1 MTKPSETQGADYER
15 EEGEIVDDID
25 DLSDFSSE
33 EEYLLRERLQVFE
46 NYNNVLERKQAKGS
60 HYSGTSTLF
69 IQYQKLLWNPNILC
83 GKSANIGYKY
93 SPNMLGP
100 VCTITFS

>member
-1 MTKPSETQGADYER
+1 MTKPSKTQGADYER

-60 HYSGTSTLF
+60 HYSGT
-69 IQYQKLLWNPNILC
+69 
-83 GKSANIGYKY
+83 
-93 SPNMLGP
+93 
-100 VCTITFS
+100 